1 MKEEKRNNHKVEQ
14 KRQKG
19 WREGRRDS
27 KNGDCKQLVA
37 TIATLRHDTFDPIAV
52 LSADCVGSFAKIVT
66 ILVYTSYKKK

>member
-27 KNGDCKQLVA
+27 ENGDCKQLAA
-37 TIATLRHDTFDPIAV
+37 TITTLRHDTFDDVIKSNCCVKCRLRWV
-52 LSADCVGSFAKIVT
+52 LCKNSHHIS
-66 ILVYTSYKKK
+66 LH